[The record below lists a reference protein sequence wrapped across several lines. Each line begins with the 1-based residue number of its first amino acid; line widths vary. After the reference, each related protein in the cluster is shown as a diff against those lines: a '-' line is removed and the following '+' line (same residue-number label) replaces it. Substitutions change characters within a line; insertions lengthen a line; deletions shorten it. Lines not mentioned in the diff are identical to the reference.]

1 MKKDTTMKQCIY
13 QIDAF
18 ASQVF
23 KGNPAAVCPL
33 DKWISEELMLKI
45 AQENN
50 LSETAF
56 YVKNDIGGYDIRWF
70 TPTSEVDLCG
80 HATLSAAYVLFTQEG
95 HTDDT
100 IRFYSHRSGELIVTR
115 QQDWFCMN
123 FPTDDFSLVDKK
135 DKLTHLFDV
144 EPQEI
149 WEGKTDYLFVYDRQD
164 QIEKI
169 VPDFGAIKKLDVRG
183 IIVSAKG
190 NDVDFVSR
198 FFAPNVGVDE
208 DPVTGSAHTTLIPY
222 WSKVLNKT
230 ELQAR
235 QISARGGSLKC
246 KYNGTR
252 VDIGGQCSLY
262 MKGYIYLG

>member
-1 MKKDTTMKQCIY
+1 MEQVIY

-33 DKWISEELMLKI
+33 KEWLSDELMLKI

-56 YVKNDIGGYDIRWF
+56 YIKNDIGGYDIRWF
-70 TPTSEVDLCG
+70 TPTLEVDLCG
-80 HATLSAAYVLFTQEG
+80 HATLATAYVLFTQEG

-100 IRFYSHRSGELIVTR
+100 ILFYSHRSGELIVTR

-123 FPTDDFSLVDKK
+123 FPIDNFSYVSKSDQLIG
-135 DKLTHLFDV
+135 LFDIK
-144 EPQEI
+144 PKEI
-149 WEGKTDYLFVYDRQD
+149 WKGKADYLFIYDSQD

-169 VPDFGAIKKLDVRG
+169 VPNFDAIKKLDARG

-190 NDVDFVSR
+190 KDVDFVSR
-198 FFAPNVGVDE
+198 FFAPNVGVEE

-222 WSKVLNKT
+222 WAKVLSKT
-230 ELQAR
+230 KLSACQL
-235 QISARGGSLKC
+235 SARGGFLKC
-246 KYNGTR
+246 EYNETR
-252 VDIGGQCSLY
+252 VDISGQCSLFL
-262 MKGYIYLG
+262 KGCIYLG